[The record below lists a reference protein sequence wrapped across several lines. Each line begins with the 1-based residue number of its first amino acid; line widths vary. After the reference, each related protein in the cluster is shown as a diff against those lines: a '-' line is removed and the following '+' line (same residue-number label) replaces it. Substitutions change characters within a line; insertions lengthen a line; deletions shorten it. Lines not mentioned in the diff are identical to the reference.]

1 MIAAREGL
9 KEDLRYVLAWLNSD
23 MVTDWYFVKGSRSGH
38 RILYTQAY
46 VAKVPLLLIDWDNET
61 QVMLHDRIVSEV
73 QRILDPKQSGRAVL
87 IEQHLHE
94 IIKAKE
100 AQHLSHS

>member
-23 MVTDWYFVKGSRSGH
+23 MVNDWYFVKGSRSGH

-46 VAKVPLLLIDWDNET
+46 VAKVPLLLIDWDDEA
-61 QVMLHDRIVSEV
+61 QVSLHNRIVSEV
-73 QRILDPKQSGRAVL
+73 QGILDKRQPQAN
-87 IEQHLHE
+87 IEHLLQE
-94 IIKAKE
+94 II
-100 AQHLSHS
+100 HGI